1 MRILSYFMLLTGCLL
16 LGACGSFS
24 DSIKQENATFF
35 PLKYIEPSDLIFNTP
50 TPGYIR
56 SPYAPNAGWV
66 DVRGIKPGTEVRCP
80 YTGRLFVVPLY
91 GPYKYGTE
99 Q

>member
-1 MRILSYFMLLTGCLL
+1 MRILSSLTLLAACSMLC
-16 LGACGSFS
+16 ACEA
-24 DSIKQENATFF
+24 INQENRTFF
-35 PLKYIEPSDLIFNTP
+35 PLKYIEPTDLIFNTP

-56 SPYAPNAGWV
+56 SPYAPDAGWV

-80 YTGRLFVVPLY
+80 YTGRLFVVPTS
-91 GPYKYGTE
+91 GQYKDNTD

>member
-1 MRILSYFMLLTGCLL
+1 MLC
-16 LGACGSFS
+16 ACEA
-24 DSIKQENATFF
+24 INQENRTF
-35 PLKYIEPSDLIFNTP
+35 LANTYDEPRELIFNTP
-50 TPGYIR
+50 SPGYIR
-56 SPYAPNAGWV
+56 SPYAPTAGWV

-91 GPYKYGTE
+91 GPYKYGTD